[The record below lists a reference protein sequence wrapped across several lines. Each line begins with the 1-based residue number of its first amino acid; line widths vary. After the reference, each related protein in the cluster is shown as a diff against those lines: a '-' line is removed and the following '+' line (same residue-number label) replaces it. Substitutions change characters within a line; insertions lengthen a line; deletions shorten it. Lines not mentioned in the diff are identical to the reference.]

1 MKKKA
6 LIHVLS
12 SIPDV
17 KEKDDSIEVV
27 TPGNFYKKDK
37 NYYAVYEETAISG
50 MEGTTTTLKIGEK
63 NFSLI
68 RMGNTS
74 TKMDFTLNKKSMSMY
89 STPYGTLEIN
99 INTKKLDI
107 NIDDNGG
114 SIYID
119 YILGVEGQKPQNTIL
134 SINISPEKKI
144 NIR

>member
-1 MKKKA
+1 
-6 LIHVLS
+6 
-12 SIPDV
+12 
-17 KEKDDSIEVV
+17 
-27 TPGNFYKKDK
+27 
-37 NYYAVYEETAISG
+37 
-50 MEGTTTTLKIGEK
+50 
-63 NFSLI
+63 
-68 RMGNTS
+68 MGNTS

-134 SINISPEKKI
+134 SINISPEKNKYQI
-144 NIR
+144 ELHNQY

>member
-12 SIPDV
+12 SVPDS
-17 KEKDDSIEVV
+17 KEKNDSIEVV
-27 TPGNFYKKDK
+27 TPGKFYKKDK
-37 NYYAVYEETAISG
+37 YYYAVYEETEISG
-50 MEGTTTTLKIGEK
+50 MEGTTTTLKIGQK
-63 NFSLI
+63 DFSLI

-74 TKMDFTLNKKSMSMY
+74 TKMQFATNKNNLSMY

-99 INTKKLDI
+99 VNTKKLDI

-119 YILGVEGQKPQNTIL
+119 YIMSVAGQKPQNTL
-134 SINISPEKKI
+134 LNINISPEEK
-144 NIR
+144 

>member
-12 SIPDV
+12 SVPET
-17 KEKDDSIEVV
+17 KEKNDSIEVV
-27 TPGNFYKKDK
+27 TPGNFYKKDR

-50 MEGTTTTLKIGEK
+50 MEGTTTTLKISEK

-68 RMGNTS
+68 RMGSTS
-74 TKMDFTLNKKSMSMY
+74 TKMDFALNKKNMSMY

-119 YILGVEGQKPQNTIL
+119 YIMSVAGQKPQNTIL
-134 SINISPEKKI
+134 NINISPEKK
-144 NIR
+144 